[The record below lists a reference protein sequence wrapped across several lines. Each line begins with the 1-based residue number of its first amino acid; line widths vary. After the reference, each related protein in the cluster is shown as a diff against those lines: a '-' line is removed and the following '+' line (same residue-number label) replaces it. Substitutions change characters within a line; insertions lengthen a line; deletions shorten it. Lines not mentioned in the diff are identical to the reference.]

1 MRRFCNAARVGNV
14 VVTTFPTDRKKGHH
28 MIDQFASLA
37 EHIAGIV
44 TSAISGDWGELAS
57 SIVGTVGDTLG
68 LGSSAIEGSSAA
80 E

>member
-1 MRRFCNAARVGNV
+1 
-14 VVTTFPTDRKKGHH
+14 